1 LVPHHNER
9 QIISEIVK
17 IAVEPGFDIAS
28 HVFAKL
34 RQTSVAS
41 GVKEQYYGLS
51 HAEGPGRHLCWV
63 IQWPETSGPLQTD
76 SFRSGLKQL
85 DMNGSPSS
93 WLVPFDDA
101 SQPRRALVA
110 PCAQL
115 CTVPL
120 KPETDIAA
128 ISNSLHKTYSDCY
141 EAPGFTGG
149 YWGTAL
155 NDKLMNWYYLGWGTR
170 VAHDAYAETPLF
182 WVEINNLMPHMSGG
196 GAGRG
201 AGGINNLMPH
211 MSGGWADYYTFVQQ
225 LD

>member
-1 LVPHHNER
+1 MNGK
-9 QIISEIVK
+9 IISEIVK
-17 IAVEPGFDIAS
+17 IAVKPGFDLS
-28 HVFAKL
+28 SPGFAQL
-34 RQTSVAS
+34 RKASVAG

-51 HAEGPGRHLCWV
+51 HEPEPERHLCWI

-76 SFRSGLKQL
+76 SFRDALKQL
-85 DMNGSPSS
+85 DANRDPVS
-93 WLVPFDDA
+93 WLVPFADA

-120 KPETDIAA
+120 KPDTNIPTIA
-128 ISNSLHKTYSDCY
+128 NSLHKTYSDCY

-155 NDKLMNWYYLGWGTR
+155 NDKLINWYYLGWETR
-170 VAHDAYAETPLF
+170 ATHDAYAETPLF
-182 WVEINNLMPHMSGG
+182 WVEINNLMPHM
-196 GAGRG
+196 A
-201 AGGINNLMPH
+201 
-211 MSGGWADYYTFVQQ
+211 GGWADYYNFVQQ